1 MLDAQKNQIALGVVI
16 SIDRRYLSPK
26 IIYKEKPIPATCGD
40 CEYSFEHG
48 CGYDS
53 YVCDIDAEPIQ
64 LNKERADCPLRIS
77 MQEAA

>member
-1 MLDAQKNQIALGVVI
+1 M
-16 SIDRRYLSPK
+16 SIDRQRLQRLADRKAKQEAIKS
-26 IIYKEKPIPATCGD
+26 IPATCGD
-40 CEYSFEHG
+40 CEYSFEHLH
-48 CGYDS
+48 GYNS

>member
-1 MLDAQKNQIALGVVI
+1 M
-16 SIDRRYLSPK
+16 SIDRQRLSRLANRK
-26 IIYKEKPIPATCGD
+26 VAKEAAKPIPATCGE

-48 CGYDS
+48 CGYNS

-64 LNKERADCPLRIS
+64 LNKERTDCPRRRIP